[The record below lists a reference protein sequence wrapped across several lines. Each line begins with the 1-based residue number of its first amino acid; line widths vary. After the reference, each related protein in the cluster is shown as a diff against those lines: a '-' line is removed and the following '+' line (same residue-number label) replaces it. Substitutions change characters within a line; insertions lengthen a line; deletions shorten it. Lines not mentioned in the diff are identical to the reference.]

1 MKSLILPNA
10 CRGNSIA
17 TKAMEAYI
25 KMVGEKYLEGTLA
38 PTLHDIL
45 ASNSDLE
52 VDPIKVSVLLITNY
66 EKFCK
71 YFVFLFIKLAINYL
85 SNI

>member
-1 MKSLILPNA
+1 MMNLNPMSNCA
-10 CRGNSIA
+10 YRGNSIA

-45 ASNSDLE
+45 ASNCDLE
-52 VDPIKVSVLLITNY
+52 VDPVKVNCKPRLCFSIGLGLL
-66 EKFCK
+66 
-71 YFVFLFIKLAINYL
+71 
-85 SNI
+85 

>member
-1 MKSLILPNA
+1 MKSLILTNA
-10 CRGNSIA
+10 YRGNSIA

-52 VDPIKVSVLLITNY
+52 VDPIKVSVLLWSMKSYVTILY
-66 EKFCK
+66 ISSI
-71 YFVFLFIKLAINYL
+71 YLFILL
-85 SNI
+85 SNN

>member
-1 MKSLILPNA
+1 
-10 CRGNSIA
+10 
-17 TKAMEAYI
+17 MEAYI

-52 VDPIKVSVLLITNY
+52 VDPIKVSVLFQQNMKIFVWFIY
-66 EKFCK
+66 SSI
-71 YFVFLFIKLAINYL
+71 YFISWLN
-85 SNI
+85 NIY